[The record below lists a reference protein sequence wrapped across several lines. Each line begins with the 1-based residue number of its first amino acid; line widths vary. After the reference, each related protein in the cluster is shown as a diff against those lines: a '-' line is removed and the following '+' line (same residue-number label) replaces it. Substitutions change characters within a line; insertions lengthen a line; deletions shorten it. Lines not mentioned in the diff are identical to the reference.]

1 MFTPSPS
8 RHASHD
14 RVVEPLRCRRHAV
27 TMKNLCAGIGDRERN
42 IGVSAVVDQLDATMN
57 TEMTDEIA
65 GPEQAR
71 LFTRIALNTW
81 KATVGRFDDIVA
93 ACSDEELER
102 E

>member
-1 MFTPSPS
+1 MSSS
-8 RHASHD
+8 RRD
-14 RVVEPLRCRRHAV
+14 DE
-27 TMKNLCAGIGDRERN
+27 NLCAGIGDRERN

-102 E
+102 EVIPGKSRLFYLIDNITAV